1 MAAMRSS
8 AGVGITPPN
17 VLGTPKPE
25 SSVMISRMLGA
36 PWRGSTRMG
45 Q

>member
-1 MAAMRSS
+1 MRSS

-17 VLGTPKPE
+17 VEGTPKPE
-25 SSVMISRMLGA
+25 LSVMIKSTFGA
-36 PWRGSTRMG
+36 PLGGTMRAG